1 MMDGLDELVERL
13 LDESS
18 NHRSSEDIS
27 GDCLRMKK
35 LPATSR
41 SKMASEMQPHNV
53 HLPKLHD
60 GAPSHVSKKPD
71 SITIS
76 HLMPVSRENRQE
88 KSQHP
93 SLSSQ
98 MRLFELLR
106 EGSKTFTE
114 LIAESGLSHSA
125 LNHFVRTGMLA
136 EAWGR
141 EGIGLSL
148 KLTRKGAKQLRE
160 FKDANLDNGRYSRK
174 SLISLKTRIGP

>member
-1 MMDGLDELVERL
+1 MHGLAEQVERL

-41 SKMASEMQPHNV
+41 SKMASEMQPHHA

-60 GAPSHVSKKPD
+60 GAPSHVSKKTD
-71 SITIS
+71 SITMS
-76 HLMPVSRENRQE
+76 QLMPVSRENRQE
-88 KSQHP
+88 KSLHV

-114 LIAESGLSHSA
+114 LIAESGLSHDA

-136 EAWGR
+136 ETWGR
-141 EGIGLSL
+141 EGVGLSL
-148 KLTRKGAKQLRE
+148 ILTGKGAKQLKE
-160 FKDANLDNGRYSRK
+160 FQEANTDNARYSRK

>member
-1 MMDGLDELVERL
+1 MMQGLAERQGL
-13 LDESS
+13 FDESS

-27 GDCLRMKK
+27 EDCLRMRK

-41 SKMASEMQPHNV
+41 SKMASVMQPHNA

-76 HLMPVSRENRQE
+76 QLMPVSHENE
-88 KSQHP
+88 KEESRHP

-98 MRLFELLR
+98 MRLFELLQ

-114 LIAESGLSHSA
+114 LMDESGLSHEV
-125 LNHFVRTGMLA
+125 LNHFVRIGILA
-136 EAWGR
+136 ETWGR
-141 EGIGLSL
+141 DGVGLSL
-148 KLTRKGAKQLRE
+148 TLTSKGVKQLKE
-160 FKDANLDNGRYSRK
+160 FKDANLDNARYSRK